1 MTSSSPLKHSGV
13 NVLVQTWQQTLKQ
26 RKLQYRSFI
35 KVKDVRTILIC
46 IKKCTDFRLR
56 KNQLF
61 LSLKNVNENSHYQW
75 PVSMHQAVFL
85 LAPYTLCLRLPYVG
99 TVTWQAVELKC
110 RAYLSGGS
118 LPFFF
123 STTLREN
130 TVQDWKRKDFTSRQ
144 QQNQSAALQLRF
156 LIPSYGIRI
165 G

>member
-61 LSLKNVNENSHYQW
+61 LSLKNVNENSHYQ
-75 PVSMHQAVFL
+75 
-85 LAPYTLCLRLPYVG
+85 
-99 TVTWQAVELKC
+99 
-110 RAYLSGGS
+110 
-118 LPFFF
+118 
-123 STTLREN
+123 
-130 TVQDWKRKDFTSRQ
+130 
-144 QQNQSAALQLRF
+144 
-156 LIPSYGIRI
+156 
-165 G
+165 